1 MTTLLWMTIDRHP
14 ESLKTLIRERLNS
27 AGFKVFEA
35 SYDSLDALSGMPLE
49 SVDAV
54 LMAPARY
61 FPTEYMDRLTNC
73 RLIQIWSSGY
83 DKFNID
89 DARERNI
96 PVANNH
102 GANAVSVA
110 EHAIL
115 MMLGV
120 SRRIPEMH
128 ERVVTGNWEGNDHGM
143 SSYSLNGKTLGVVGL
158 GNIGRLVA
166 TRAEALGM
174 LIHYVDPNVMVS
186 PKASWVSNDIDTLL
200 GVSDYLSFH
209 VHLTDTTRGMVNLA
223 NIHKLERQPFLINV
237 SRAEI
242 IDYEALLFALEN
254 ELVKGVAIDAHYEEP
269 TRRDD
274 RLFYFQNI
282 LVSPHVAG
290 STVDSYEDT
299 INACISNMKLAVEG
313 GEPLGLVTTPLIVLR
328 GD

>member
-1 MTTLLWMTIDRHP
+1 MTIDRHP

-61 FPTEYMDRLTNC
+61 FPTEHMDRLTNS

-83 DKFNID
+83 DKFNIE
-89 DARERNI
+89 DARERKI

-128 ERVVTGNWEGNDHGM
+128 ERVITGNWAGNDHGM
-143 SSYSLNGKTLGVVGL
+143 SSYSLNGKTLGIVGL

-174 LIHYVDPNVMVS
+174 TIRYVDPNVNLS
-186 PKASWVSNDIDTLL
+186 PKGSWISSDFETLL
-200 GVSDYLSFH
+200 GVADYLSFH
-209 VHLTDTTRGMVNLA
+209 VHLTDETRGMVNMR
-223 NIHKLERQPFLINV
+223 NISQLGRKPFLINV
-237 SRAEI
+237 SRADL
-242 IDYEALLFALEN
+242 IDYDALLFAVEN
-254 ELVKGVAIDAHYEEP
+254 QLVKGVAMDAHYEEP
-269 TRRDD
+269 TRPDD
-274 RLFYFQNI
+274 RLFSFPNI

-290 STVDSYEDT
+290 STVDSYFDT
-299 INACISNMKLAVEG
+299 IVACIANIKRSLSG
-313 GEPLGLVTTPLIVLR
+313 REPCGLL
-328 GD
+328 

>member
-14 ESLKTLIRERLNS
+14 ESLKTLIRERLVAS
-27 AGFKVFEA
+27 GFEILEA
-35 SYDSLDALSGMPLE
+35 SYDSLDTLSSMPLE

-61 FPTEYMDRLTNC
+61 FPTEHMDRLTNC
-73 RLIQIWSSGY
+73 TLIQIWSSGY
-83 DKFNID
+83 DKFNIH
-89 DARERNI
+89 DARARKI

-128 ERVVTGNWEGNDHGM
+128 ERVISGNWAGNDHGM
-143 SSYSLNGKTLGVVGL
+143 SSYSLNGKTLGIVGL

-174 LIHYVDPNVMVS
+174 TIRFADPNVSVV
-186 PKASWVSNDIDTLL
+186 PEAGWVKSNFDELL
-200 GVSDYLSFH
+200 GEVDYLSFH
-209 VHLTDTTRGMVNLA
+209 VHLNDSTRNMLNMENLGRLT
-223 NIHKLERQPFLINV
+223 KKPFIINV
-237 SRAEI
+237 SRAELVNY
-242 IDYEALLFALEN
+242 DALRAALDG
-254 ELVKGVAIDAHYEEP
+254 ELIKGAAIDAHYEEP
-269 TRRDD
+269 TRPDD
-274 RLFYFQNI
+274 PVFRCPNI

-290 STVDSYEDT
+290 STIDSYYDT
-299 INACISNMKLAVEG
+299 IDACLTNIKRVAAGQPPHGILPDA
-313 GEPLGLVTTPLIVLR
+313 
-328 GD
+328 

>member
-27 AGFKVFEA
+27 AGFEVLEA
-35 SYDSLDALSGMPLE
+35 SYDSLDAVSDMPLE

-61 FPTEYMDRLTNC
+61 FPTEHMDRLTNC
-73 RLIQIWSSGY
+73 TLIQIWSSGY

-128 ERVVTGNWEGNDHGM
+128 ERVITGNWAGNDHGM
-143 SSYSLNGKTLGVVGL
+143 SSYSLNGKTLGIVGL

-174 LIHYVDPNVMVS
+174 TIRYVDPNVKVS
-186 PKASWVSNDIDTLL
+186 PQGSWVSSDFETLL
-200 GVSDYLSFH
+200 GIADYLSFH
-209 VHLTDTTRGMVNLA
+209 VHLTDATRGMVNMG
-223 NIHKLERQPFLINV
+223 NIRKLEGQPFLINV
-237 SRAEI
+237 SRAEL
-242 IDYEALLFALEN
+242 IDYDALLFALDN
-254 ELVKGVAIDAHYEEP
+254 QLVKGVAIDAHYEEP
-269 TRRDD
+269 TRPGD
-274 RLFYFQNI
+274 RLFSFPNV

-290 STVDSYEDT
+290 STVDSYYDT
-299 INACISNMKLAVEG
+299 IDACVANINRAVS
-313 GEPLGLVTTPLIVLR
+313 GEHVQGILV
-328 GD
+328 

>member
-1 MTTLLWMTIDRHP
+1 MTTILWMTIDRHP

-35 SYDSLDALSGMPLE
+35 SYDSLGALSGMPLD

-61 FPTEYMDRLTNC
+61 FPTEHMDRLTNC

-128 ERVVTGNWEGNDHGM
+128 ERVITGNWAGNDHGM
-143 SSYSLNGKTLGVVGL
+143 SSYSLNGKTLGIVGL

-174 LIHYVDPNVMVS
+174 TIRYVDPNVNMS
-186 PKASWVSNDIDTLL
+186 PKDSWVSSDFDALL
-200 GVSDYLSFH
+200 GVADFLSFH
-209 VHLTDTTRGMVNLA
+209 VHLTDATRGMLNLDS
-223 NIHKLERQPFLINV
+223 IRKLERQPFLINV
-237 SRAEI
+237 SRAEL
-242 IDYEALLFALEN
+242 IDYEALLFALEHQ
-254 ELVKGVAIDAHYEEP
+254 LIRGVAIDAHYEEP
-269 TRRDD
+269 TSPDD
-274 RLFYFQNI
+274 RLFSFPNI

-290 STVDSYEDT
+290 STVDSYYDT
-299 INACISNMKLAVEG
+299 IDACMSNITRAVA
-313 GEPLGLVTTPLIVLR
+313 GEDAQGLLGH
-328 GD
+328 

>member
-1 MTTLLWMTIDRHP
+1 MTIDRHP

-27 AGFKVFEA
+27 TGFKVFEA

-61 FPTEYMDRLTNC
+61 FPTEHMDRLTNS

-83 DKFNID
+83 DKFNIE
-89 DARERNI
+89 DARERKI

-128 ERVVTGNWEGNDHGM
+128 ERVVTGNWAGNDHGM
-143 SSYSLNGKTLGVVGL
+143 TSYSLNGKTLGIVGL

-174 LIHYVDPNVMVS
+174 TIRYVDPDVNLS
-186 PKASWVSNDIDTLL
+186 PKGSWISSDFETLL
-200 GVSDYLSFH
+200 GVADFLSFH
-209 VHLTDTTRGMVNLA
+209 VHLTDATRGMVNMR
-223 NIHKLERQPFLINV
+223 NISQLERKPFLINV
-237 SRAEI
+237 SRADL
-242 IDYEALLFALEN
+242 IDYDALLFAVEN
-254 ELVKGVAIDAHYEEP
+254 QLVKGVAMDAHYEEP
-269 TRRDD
+269 TRPDN
-274 RLFYFQNI
+274 RLFSFPNI

-290 STVDSYEDT
+290 STVDSYSDT
-299 INACISNMKLAVEG
+299 IDACIANIERSLSG
-313 GEPLGLVTTPLIVLR
+313 REPCGLL
-328 GD
+328 

>member
-27 AGFKVFEA
+27 TRFKVLEA
-35 SYDSLDALSGMPLE
+35 NYDSIDALSSMPLE
-49 SVDAV
+49 SVDAI

-61 FPTEYMDRLTNC
+61 FPTEHMNRLTNC
-73 RLIQIWSSGY
+73 QLIQIWSSGY

-89 DARERNI
+89 DARARKI

-115 MMLGV
+115 MMLGI

-128 ERVVTGNWEGNDHGM
+128 ERVITGNWAGNDHGM
-143 SSYSLNGKTLGVVGL
+143 SSYSLNGKTLGIVGL

-174 LIHYVDPNVMVS
+174 TIRYVDPNVNVS
-186 PKASWVSNDIDTLL
+186 PRGSWVSSDFDTLL
-200 GVSDYLSFH
+200 GVADYLSFH
-209 VHLTDTTRGMVNLA
+209 VHLTDTTRGMLNMD
-223 NIHKLERQPFLINV
+223 NIRMLENQPFLINV
-237 SRAEI
+237 SRAELV
-242 IDYEALLFALEN
+242 DYEALLFALEN
-254 ELVKGVAIDAHYEEP
+254 HLVKGVAIDAHYEEP
-269 TRRDD
+269 TRPDD
-274 RLFYFQNI
+274 RLFSFPNI

-290 STVDSYEDT
+290 STVDSYCDT
-299 INACISNMKLAVEG
+299 VDACISNITRAVA
-313 GEPLGLVTTPLIVLR
+313 GEKPQGLLLP
-328 GD
+328 

>member
-1 MTTLLWMTIDRHP
+1 MTTLLWLTIDRHP
-14 ESLKTLIRERLNS
+14 GSLKTLIRERLNS
-27 AGFKVFEA
+27 AGFEVLEA
-35 SYDSLDALSGMPLE
+35 SYDSLDAVSGMPLE

-73 RLIQIWSSGY
+73 TLIQIWSSGY

-89 DARERNI
+89 DARERKI

-115 MMLGV
+115 MMFGI

-128 ERVVTGNWEGNDHGM
+128 ERVITGNWAGNDHGM
-143 SSYSLNGKTLGVVGL
+143 SSYSLNGKTLGIVGL

-174 LIHYVDPNVMVS
+174 TIRFVDPNVKVS
-186 PKASWVSNDIDTLL
+186 PQGSWVSSDFETLL
-200 GVSDYLSFH
+200 GIADYLSFH
-209 VHLTDTTRGMVNLA
+209 VHLTDATRGMVNMGNIRKLA
-223 NIHKLERQPFLINV
+223 RQPFLINV
-237 SRAEI
+237 SRAEL
-242 IDYEALLFALEN
+242 IDYEALLFALDN
-254 ELVKGVAIDAHYEEP
+254 QLVKGVAIDAHYEEP
-269 TRRDD
+269 TRPDD
-274 RLFYFQNI
+274 RLFSFPNV

-290 STVDSYEDT
+290 STVDSYYDT
-299 INACISNMKLAVEG
+299 IDACISNIARAVA
-313 GEPLGLVTTPLIVLR
+313 GEEAHGLLR
-328 GD
+328 H

>member
-1 MTTLLWMTIDRHP
+1 MTIDRHP
-14 ESLKTLIRERLNS
+14 ESLKTLIRERLDS
-27 AGFKVFEA
+27 QGFEVLEA
-35 SYDSLDALSGMPLE
+35 SYDSLDTLSSMPLE

-61 FPTEYMDRLTNC
+61 FPTEHMDRLTNC
-73 RLIQIWSSGY
+73 TVIQIWSSGY

-96 PVANNH
+96 AVANNH

-128 ERVVTGNWEGNDHGM
+128 ERVITGNWAGNDHGM
-143 SSYSLNGKTLGVVGL
+143 SSYSLNGKTLGIVGL

-174 LIHYVDPNVMVS
+174 NIRFADPNVLVS
-186 PKASWVSNDIDTLL
+186 PEAGWVKSNFDDLL
-200 GVSDYLSFH
+200 GEVDYLSFH
-209 VHLTDTTRGMVNLA
+209 VHLNDSTRDMLNMVNIGQLA
-223 NIHKLERQPFLINV
+223 KQPFIINV
-237 SRAEI
+237 SRAELVNY
-242 IDYEALLFALEN
+242 DALLTALDGG
-254 ELVKGVAIDAHYEEP
+254 LIKGAAIDAHYEEP
-269 TRRDD
+269 TRPDD
-274 RLFYFQNI
+274 RLFSFSNV

-290 STVDSYEDT
+290 STVDSYYDT
-299 INACISNMKLAVEG
+299 IDACIANIMRSVAG
-313 GEPLGLVTTPLIVLR
+313 QGPHGLLLR
-328 GD
+328 

>member
-1 MTTLLWMTIDRHP
+1 MKTLLWITIDRHP

-61 FPTEYMDRLTNC
+61 FPTEHMDRLTNC

-83 DKFNID
+83 DKFNIE
-89 DARERNI
+89 DARERKI

-128 ERVVTGNWEGNDHGM
+128 ERVISGNWAGNDHGI
-143 SSYSLNGKTLGVVGL
+143 SSYSLNGKTLGIVGL

-174 LIHYVDPNVMVS
+174 TIRYVDPNVNLS
-186 PKASWVSNDIDTLL
+186 PKGSWISSDFETLL
-200 GVSDYLSFH
+200 GVADYLSFH
-209 VHLTDTTRGMVNLA
+209 VHLTDATRGMVNMR
-223 NIHKLERQPFLINV
+223 NISQLGRKPFLINV
-237 SRAEI
+237 SRADL
-242 IDYEALLFALEN
+242 IDYDALLFAVEN
-254 ELVKGVAIDAHYEEP
+254 QLVKGVAMDAHYEEP
-269 TRRDD
+269 TRSDD
-274 RLFYFQNI
+274 RLFSFPNI

-290 STVDSYEDT
+290 STVDSYSDT
-299 INACISNMKLAVEG
+299 IDACIANIERSLSG
-313 GEPLGLVTTPLIVLR
+313 REPYGLL
-328 GD
+328 

>member
-1 MTTLLWMTIDRHP
+1 MKTLLWMTIDRHP

-27 AGFKVFEA
+27 AGFTVFEA
-35 SYDSLDALSGMPLE
+35 SYGSLDALSGMPLE

-61 FPTEYMDRLTNC
+61 FPTEHMDRLSNC

-83 DKFNID
+83 DKFNIN
-89 DARERNI
+89 DARERKI

-174 LIHYVDPNVMVS
+174 TIRYVDPNVDFS
-186 PKASWVSNDIDTLL
+186 PKGSWSRTDFDTLL
-200 GVSDYLSFH
+200 GVADFLSFH
-209 VHLTDTTRGMVNLA
+209 VHLTDTTRGMVNMA

-237 SRAEI
+237 SRAEL
-242 IDYEALLFALEN
+242 IDYDALLFALDN
-254 ELVKGVAIDAHYEEP
+254 QLVKGVAIDAHYEEP
-269 TRRDD
+269 TSQGD
-274 RLFYFQNI
+274 RLFSFPNI

-290 STVDSYEDT
+290 STVDSYYDT
-299 INACISNMKLAVEG
+299 INACISNITRALA
-313 GEPLGLVTTPLIVLR
+313 GEEAHGLLR
-328 GD
+328 Q

>member
-14 ESLKTLIRERLNS
+14 ESLKRLIRERLHS
-27 AGFKVFEA
+27 TGFEVLEA
-35 SYDSLDALSGMPLE
+35 SYDSLDVLSGMPLE
-49 SVDAV
+49 AVDAV

-61 FPTEYMDRLTNC
+61 FPTEHIDRLTNC

-115 MMLGV
+115 MMLGI

-128 ERVVTGNWEGNDHGM
+128 ERVITGNWAGNDHGM
-143 SSYSLNGKTLGVVGL
+143 SSYSLNGKTLGIVGL

-174 LIHYVDPNVMVS
+174 TIRYVDPNVAVAPKGSWS
-186 PKASWVSNDIDTLL
+186 PTDFDTLL
-200 GVSDYLSFH
+200 GVAEYLSFH
-209 VHLTDTTRGMVNLA
+209 VHLTDATRGMVNMA

-254 ELVKGVAIDAHYEEP
+254 QLIKGVAIDAHYEEP
-269 TRRDD
+269 TRTDD
-274 RLFYFQNI
+274 RLLSFENI

-290 STVDSYEDT
+290 STVDSYHDT
-299 INACISNMKLAVEG
+299 IDACVSNIDKSLTG
-313 GEPLGLVTTPLIVLR
+313 KEPYGLL
-328 GD
+328 

>member
-1 MTTLLWMTIDRHP
+1 MTTVLWMTIDRHP
-14 ESLKTLIRERLNS
+14 ESLKTLIRERLNL
-27 AGFKVFEA
+27 AGFGVLEA
-35 SYDSLDALSGMPLE
+35 SYDSLDAVSGMPLE
-49 SVDAV
+49 SIDAV

-73 RLIQIWSSGY
+73 TLIQVWSSGY

-89 DARERNI
+89 DARKRKI

-128 ERVVTGNWEGNDHGM
+128 ERVITGNWAGNDHGM
-143 SSYSLNGKTLGVVGL
+143 SSYSLNGKTLGIVGL

-174 LIHYVDPNVMVS
+174 AIRFVDPNVKVS
-186 PKASWVSNDIDTLL
+186 PQDSWVSSDFETLL
-200 GVSDYLSFH
+200 GITDYLSFH
-209 VHLTDTTRGMVNLA
+209 VHLTDATRGMVNMG
-223 NIHKLERQPFLINV
+223 NIRKLEGQPFLINV
-237 SRAEI
+237 SRAEL
-242 IDYEALLFALEN
+242 IDYEALLFALDN
-254 ELVKGVAIDAHYEEP
+254 QLVKGVAIDAHYEEP
-269 TRRDD
+269 TRPDD
-274 RLFYFQNI
+274 RLFSFPNV

-290 STVDSYEDT
+290 STVDSYYDT
-299 INACISNMKLAVEG
+299 INACISNITRAVA
-313 GEPLGLVTTPLIVLR
+313 GEEAHGLLR
-328 GD
+328 H